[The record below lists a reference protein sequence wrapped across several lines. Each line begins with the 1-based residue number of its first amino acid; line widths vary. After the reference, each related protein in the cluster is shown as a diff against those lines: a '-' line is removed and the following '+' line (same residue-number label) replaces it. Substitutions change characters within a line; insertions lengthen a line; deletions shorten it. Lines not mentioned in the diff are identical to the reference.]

1 MYNPFGS
8 KYYWVLGYRNEERKV
23 YGPYASRDGA
33 QSTAE
38 NMTNAEVFE
47 SSEKDRYQAIQDI
60 KLQMSR
66 RKPTK
71 LNREVNN
78 PEPDGMSD
86 NFSEAF

>member
-1 MYNPFGS
+1 
-8 KYYWVLGYRNEERKV
+8 
-23 YGPYASRDGA
+23 
-33 QSTAE
+33 
-38 NMTNAEVFE
+38 MTNAEVFE
-47 SSEKDRYQAIQDI
+47 SSEKYR
-60 KLQMSR
+60 SR